1 MKLQNPFSV
10 RQEQEIPAEFLDLIS
25 DILSNPEFLTL
36 DSYSHHPGA
45 SRLVHS
51 MNVSYLAWKM
61 AKRRGYDERAAAR
74 IGLLH
79 DFCPYD
85 FEDRTPTG
93 EHQAFYHP
101 KAAAWTSEEQ
111 FGIDERVRSI
121 ILTHMFPLGPM
132 PKCREAWVVTCADK
146 LCASLELVR
155 IPFALSWRQRV
166 MVVTA

>member
-1 MKLQNPFSV
+1 MNIY
-10 RQEQEIPAEFLDLIS
+10 EIAEFLDLIS

-101 KAAAWTSEEQ
+101 KAAAWYSREYFHISEE
-111 FGIDERVRSI
+111 EESA
-121 ILTHMFPLGPM
+121 ILTHMFPIGPL
-132 PKCREAWVVTCADK
+132 PRNRLAWIITLADK
-146 LCASLELVR
+146 QASILEVCG
-155 IPFALSWRQRV
+155 V
-166 MVVTA
+166 TVVPRYGISLT